1 MYEREKVREGRG
13 CVGVREGRKGM
24 QDCERERER
33 RREEIERE
41 GGGRGREGRQYVF
54 IPSQIAPDCKVIIL
68 PKSELD
74 KANKDKK
81 HKHYP
86 TNFQV
91 CLSEWSH
98 P

>member
-1 MYEREKVREGRG
+1 MRERGGEK
-13 CVGVREGRKGM
+13 KGG
-24 QDCERERER
+24 DRER
-33 RREEIERE
+33 R
-41 GGGRGREGRQYVF
+41 GGRGREGRQYIF

-91 CLSEWSH
+91 CSSEWSH
-98 P
+98 Q